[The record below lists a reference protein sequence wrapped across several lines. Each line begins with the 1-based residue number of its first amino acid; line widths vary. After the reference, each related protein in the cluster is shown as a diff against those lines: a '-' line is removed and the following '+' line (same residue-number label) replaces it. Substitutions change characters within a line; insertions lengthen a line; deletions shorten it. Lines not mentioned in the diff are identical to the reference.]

1 MSWVWLHVSLHNHNQ
16 PPCFATLSTIL
27 HINDY
32 CVKCRHRKCLYFYA
46 AYFANIV
53 SIKKTEN
60 PWADIFNTKQYNCVN
75 LLKDWVLQ
83 GIKLSYQDLLT
94 CINWL
99 CFYHLSW
106 LFWASFLDFSF
117 RFTFSSFFLQSNLQ
131 IWTKEA
137 IKSTQFV
144 TISIIIVRFLQLD

>member
-75 LLKDWVLQ
+75 LLKDWGLQ
-83 GIKLSYQDLLT
+83 GNKLSYQDLLT

-99 CFYHLSW
+99 CFYHLCW

-117 RFTFSSFFLQSNLQ
+117 RFTFSNFFCKATYKWEQKKRSNQHNL
-131 IWTKEA
+131 
-137 IKSTQFV
+137 
-144 TISIIIVRFLQLD
+144 